1 VIFEILNKPLK
12 QQKISNLNYY
22 RLEYNEGEF
31 FVTLII
37 LKNKCSEQD
46 RSRLFFLIILMKSSQ
61 NQLNQAMAEATTT
74 TQH

>member
-1 VIFEILNKPLK
+1 
-12 QQKISNLNYY
+12 
-22 RLEYNEGEF
+22 LEYNEGEF

>member
-1 VIFEILNKPLK
+1 MT
-12 QQKISNLNYY
+12 QQKISNLNYC

-31 FVTLII
+31 FATLII
-37 LKNKCSEQD
+37 LKNKYSEQD

-74 TQH
+74 ATQH